1 VWRWPASALLAA
13 TCSALVLAAG
23 PAHGAAGGCARLKET
38 SLHWDAVFGHVSS
51 LSEAL
56 VFRKRLQ
63 HFGYKNVTFEKDWC
77 DDVEVAVPGVD
88 TAGVRSEFALEAQKV
103 GLDVSFEPPHTYKR
117 PHRGYVKA
125 IFGTR
130 PTLARA
136 DTLLQALAHKGFRE
150 AIDIERQSANQG
162 RVVLYRVPKRL
173 RKSFRKEVVS
183 AGFEVVAFER

>member
-1 VWRWPASALLAA
+1 MAA
-13 TCSALVLAAG
+13 TCSALALTAG
-23 PAHGAAGGCARLKET
+23 PAHGAAAGCPRLKET

-77 DDVEVAVPGVD
+77 DDIEVAVPGVD
-88 TAGVRSEFALEAQKV
+88 TAGVRREFAMEAEKV

-125 IFGTR
+125 VFGTR
-130 PTLARA
+130 PTLMRA
-136 DTLLQALAHKGFRE
+136 NELQQALAHKGFRE
-150 AIDIERQSANQG
+150 ATDIERQSAHEW
-162 RVVLYRVPKRL
+162 RVVLYRVPERL

-183 AGFEVVAFER
+183 AGFEVVTFER